1 LQLPLAHLPHLQQL
15 SLTGFDLLLLLPEV
29 LSSRDGDTGTGGH
42 NSSSSSEAALGSNSS
57 SSSILTAQGLQQ
69 RLAGLRDLQEL
80 MISQCRL
87 PSPDS
92 LTQLAAAATGLTCLD
107 VSCVSWFTTGSSRT
121 WATFSSQEAKG
132 AITSMLQQ
140 HQQLAVVQLV
150 THPLGHAAAQ
160 QLCRLCGLK
169 EVSVCLA
176 SGQSASGLADLPSS
190 ITRLQVD
197 NHRNQ
202 HEYQVCPWE

>member
-1 LQLPLAHLPHLQQL
+1 LQLPLARLPHLQQL
-15 SLTGFDLLLLLPEV
+15 SLTGFDLLLLPEV
-29 LSSRDGDTGTGGH
+29 LSSRDGDTNTGGH
-42 NSSSSSEAALGSNSS
+42 SSSSSSEAVLGSNSS
-57 SSSILTAQGLQQ
+57 SSIGTARGLQQ

-80 MISQCRL
+80 RLSKCRL

-92 LTQLAAAATGLTCLD
+92 LTQLAAAATGLACLD
-107 VSCVSWFTTGSSRT
+107 VSCVSWFTTDSSRT
-121 WATFSSQEAKG
+121 WAKFSCQEVKG
-132 AITSMLQQ
+132 AFTSMLQQ

-160 QLCRLCGLK
+160 QLCRLRGLK

-176 SGQSASGLADLPSS
+176 SGQSASGLAALPSS

-202 HEYQVCPWE
+202 HEYQVCLGE